1 MTEVIELAAVPGA
14 RATYRRAALGQLR
27 RRSATGLPDTTLV
40 LRGLAVDRAHLAA
53 YNRVCGYRLADQLSP
68 TYPHILAFPVAMRL
82 MSTVDFPVR
91 VVGVVHV
98 ANRIEVR
105 RPIDAGE
112 RLELTVRAADLR
124 PHERG
129 RQFDVR
135 ATVSVDDEVVW
146 RGVSTYLH
154 KEKPSGPR
162 AERERDPERAPAPQP
177 TAVWRVGRDVG
188 RRYAE
193 VSGDHNPI
201 HTSRLGAR
209 AFGFPRPIAHGMWS
223 KARCLAAL
231 EGRLPDSYAVEV
243 AFKLPIL
250 LPASVGFSAVREEG
264 GDREGRDWVIGLHD
278 AKSGRPHLR
287 GRITA

>member
-1 MTEVIELAAVPGA
+1 VTEVIELAAVPGA

-40 LRGLAVDRAHLAA
+40 LRGLAVDREHLAA

-68 TYPHILAFPVAMRL
+68 TYPHVLAFPVAMRL

-91 VVGVVHV
+91 VVGVVHI

-177 TAVWRVGRDVG
+177 TAFWRVGRDVG
-188 RRYAE
+188 RR
-193 VSGDHNPI
+193 
-201 HTSRLGAR
+201 
-209 AFGFPRPIAHGMWS
+209 
-223 KARCLAAL
+223 
-231 EGRLPDSYAVEV
+231 
-243 AFKLPIL
+243 
-250 LPASVGFSAVREEG
+250 
-264 GDREGRDWVIGLHD
+264 
-278 AKSGRPHLR
+278 
-287 GRITA
+287 